1 MDSEKWYCEA
11 RKLLTKLYGQP
22 YRIALACAVLVTK
35 GSAIQSE
42 DGAIIL
48 GETCSS
54 SSDAK
59 KLIFCTVLNLQI
71 MFVSL
76 FFIGAT
82 MANMFK

>member
-35 GSAIQSE
+35 GSAIKSE

-54 SSDAK
+54 SSNAK
-59 KLIFCTVLNLQI
+59 KLIFLYSVK
-71 MFVSL
+71 S
-76 FFIGAT
+76 
-82 MANMFK
+82 ANYVCQSVFHWGNNGKYV